1 MERTLSVSPFRC
13 RVWGEHGRLEEYLT
27 EESCRD
33 EIKSFQQHGQVIALI
48 GRKLVGDPMH
58 DVEIICGARR
68 LFVAQHLNVE
78 VTVELR
84 ELTDKQAICMLEIE
98 NQHRKDVSPYE
109 RGRSM
114 VRWLAGGYFASQDE
128 IARVLNI
135 SASQVSRLIKLA
147 KLPSVVV
154 NAFASPLDICETWGS
169 DLYAAWQDPDRRGK
183 LSSSARAL
191 ANRNPRPP
199 KTEVFERLVS
209 NKSAKSG
216 RTSADH
222 DEVVVDAS
230 GAPLF
235 RIRYQRKS
243 IALMFSASRTPK
255 RSLKI
260 IKEALIAILQDEI
273 SQIDVGNEVSA
284 RAPQP
289 RESVFGHRG
298 ARTIGSGL
306 RYESGPPTAGL

>member
-1 MERTLSVSPFRC
+1 MWS
-13 RVWGEHGRLEEYLT
+13 EHGRLEEYLT

-33 EIKSFQQHGQVIALI
+33 EIKSFQQHGQVIPLI
-48 GRKLVGDPMH
+48 GRRLLDDPTH

-84 ELTDKQAICMLEIE
+84 ELTDKQAILILEIE

-114 VRWLAGGYFASQDE
+114 VRWMSSGYFASQDE

-154 NAFASPLDICETWGS
+154 NAFASPLDICETWGL
-169 DLYAAWQDPDRRGK
+169 DLYAAWQDPERRGK
-183 LSSSARAL
+183 LSSSARSL
-191 ANRNPRPP
+191 AARNPRPP
-199 KTEVFERLVS
+199 KTEVFERLIS
-209 NKSAKSG
+209 HKPAKSG
-216 RTSADH
+216 HTSADH

-230 GAPLF
+230 GTPLF

-260 IKEALIAILQDEI
+260 IKEALIAILQDET
-273 SQIDVGNEVSA
+273 SQVDVVNEVSVLA
-284 RAPQP
+284 SSPH
-289 RESVFGHRG
+289 ETVLSHRS
-298 ARTIGSGL
+298 ARTMGPGL
-306 RYESGPPTAGL
+306 HRDSSLGL